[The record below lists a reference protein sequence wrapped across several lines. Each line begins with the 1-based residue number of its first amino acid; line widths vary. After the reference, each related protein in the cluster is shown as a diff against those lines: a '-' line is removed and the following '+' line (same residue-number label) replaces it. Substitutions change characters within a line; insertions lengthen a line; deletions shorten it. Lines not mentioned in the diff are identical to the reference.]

1 MKYIDDPARM
11 QIEVIKKTFYMGL
24 VPLIYSLIL
33 GKIEVFL
40 GLLLGLIISIL
51 LLRLKFLHIKRSL
64 NMEEDKANSFIRNR
78 YFIQYII
85 YFAVLMTAFRN
96 PSVNFLAA
104 VVGLFLMKITVIIW
118 VVVDIIKNG
127 WQKRLESYYK

>member
-1 MKYIDDPARM
+1 MKYIDDPVKM
-11 QIEVIKKTFYMGL
+11 QVEIIKKTIYLGL
-24 VPLIYSLIL
+24 VPLLYSLIL
-33 GKIEVFL
+33 GKWDVFL

-64 NMEEDKANSFIRNR
+64 DMKEDRANTFIRNR

-85 YFAVLMTAFRN
+85 SFVVLMTAFRN

-118 VVVDIIKNG
+118 VIIDMIKNG
-127 WQKRLESYYK
+127 WQKKLDSYYR